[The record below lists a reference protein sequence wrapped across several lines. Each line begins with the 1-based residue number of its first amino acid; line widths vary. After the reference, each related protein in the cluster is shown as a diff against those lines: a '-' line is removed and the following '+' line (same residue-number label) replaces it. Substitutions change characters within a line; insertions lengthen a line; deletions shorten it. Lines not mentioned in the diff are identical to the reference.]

1 MANSQ
6 NIFVS
11 IQINNN
17 QLIRILRIKSEIHD
31 ENLFFLLFFYC
42 HTHRS
47 DRMTVTSR
55 TTFAVNRRTLC
66 VNWYFAQIFIAFDY
80 DFLIVG
86 NTISASATTV
96 DVPLAARVKNTNLG
110 GSCMQLY
117 LKGKTALVTGSTSG
131 IGKAIAMSL
140 VAEGAA
146 VLINGRREE
155 KVNQTVE
162 EIQTKFPDANLQSVV
177 ADLGTEQGCR
187 QVIEKHSE
195 VDILINNLGIFEPV
209 EYFDIP
215 DEDWFKLFE
224 TNIMS
229 GVRLTRRYLKQ
240 MIQKKEGRVIFIAS
254 EAAIMPS
261 LEMAHYSATKTMQL
275 SLSRSLA
282 ELTKGTNVTVNTVM
296 PGSTLTEGVE
306 TMLNQL
312 YPNEKLTMEEAEKRF
327 MKENRPTSIIQ
338 RLIRP
343 EEIAHLVTFLSS
355 PLSSAINGSA
365 LRIDGGLVRS
375 VF

>member
-1 MANSQ
+1 
-6 NIFVS
+6 
-11 IQINNN
+11 
-17 QLIRILRIKSEIHD
+17 
-31 ENLFFLLFFYC
+31 
-42 HTHRS
+42 
-47 DRMTVTSR
+47 
-55 TTFAVNRRTLC
+55 
-66 VNWYFAQIFIAFDY
+66 
-80 DFLIVG
+80 
-86 NTISASATTV
+86 
-96 DVPLAARVKNTNLG
+96 
-110 GSCMQLY
+110 MQLN
-117 LKGKTALVTGSTSG
+117 LQGKTALVTGSTAG

-140 VAEGAA
+140 VDEGAT
-146 VLINGRREE
+146 VLINGRRVE
-155 KVNQTVE
+155 KVNQMIQ
-162 EIQTKFPDANLQSVV
+162 EIQAKYPDAILQSVV
-177 ADLGTEQGCR
+177 ADLGTEQGC
-187 QVIEKHSE
+187 QKVIEKYSE

-209 EYFDIP
+209 EYFEIS

-224 TNIMS
+224 INIMS
-229 GVRLTRRYLKQ
+229 GVRLTRHYLKQ

-261 LEMAHYSATKTMQL
+261 QEMAHYSATKTMQL

-306 TMLNQL
+306 TMLNSL

-355 PLSSAINGSA
+355 PLSSAMNGSA